1 MKFLIKSWCFI
12 KSIRYIQLVVLSGD
26 SMSPSLLHGDIL
38 VTLKW
43 PHFEKI
49 IQRNSIV
56 ICTPTWIE
64 NKYIKLLLDELFNS
78 AFFNKY
84 ILIKK
89 PTFNQQKQLI
99 LDFFFS

>member
-38 VTLKW
+38 VTLKL

-49 IQRNSIV
+49 IQRDSIV
-56 ICTPTWIE
+56 ICTPSWIE
-64 NKYIKLLLDELFNS
+64 NKYIIKRITALPLENVILD
-78 AFFNKY
+78 KY
-84 ILIKK
+84 D
-89 PTFNQQKQLI
+89 QLI
-99 LDFFFS
+99 LSQSYPLPDS